1 MNILLC
7 GATGFIGR
15 HIHQALTQAGHT
27 VRSLHQPLNGTT
39 RPLRFTEATCPSR
52 WRPWLEGMD
61 AVINAVGVLRDSR
74 RAPMQVVH
82 SQAPVALFQ
91 AAADAG
97 VRRVLHIS
105 ALGLSNNPRLY
116 ARSKLAAEEAL
127 LNLNQRG
134 VLDGVVLQPSVVFGP
149 GGASSV
155 LFQQLARFPWLLLPP
170 PAFICHIQPVAVEE
184 LAEAVLKLT
193 HPACTVRGRVP
204 IVGSQALTLSDFVQ
218 ALRQQQGLRA
228 ARHMALPGALTH
240 LSATL
245 GDCVPFTP
253 WGHDTLAL
261 MSHDNTA
268 DASVMTSLLGRAP
281 QGATAFGRAQTAAMP
296 QLAS

>member
-7 GATGFIGR
+7 GATSFIGR
-15 HIHQALTQAGHT
+15 HIHQALSQAGHT
-27 VRSLHQPLNGTT
+27 VRSLHQPLNGTG

-61 AVINAVGVLRDSR
+61 AVVNAVGVLRDSR
-74 RAPMQVVH
+74 RAPMEVVH

-105 ALGLSNNPRLY
+105 ALGLSDNPRLY
-116 ARSKLAAEEAL
+116 ARSKLAAEAAL

-134 VLDGVVLQPSVVFGP
+134 MLDGVVLQPSVVFGP
-149 GGASSV
+149 GGASSD
-155 LFQQLARFPWLLLPP
+155 LFLQLARFPWLMLPLA
-170 PAFICHIQPVAVEE
+170 AFTCHIQPVAVEE

-193 HPACTVRGRVP
+193 HPASTVHGRLP
-204 IVGSQALTLSDFVQ
+204 IVGGQALTLSDFVQ
-218 ALRQQQGLRA
+218 ALRHQQGLRA
-228 ARHMALPGALTH
+228 ARHRPLPRALTH

-268 DASVMTSLLGRAP
+268 DASAMASVLGRAP
-281 QGATAFGRAQTAAMP
+281 QGATEFRRERTAVMP